1 MWPDDGINSRVSS
14 RNSEV
19 RTDNWELNQIANVSG
34 GGSRVEDESLN
45 ENREVAEDLA
55 ERESQ
60 RLAERENEENE
71 VRILEVNQKFIAD
84 RETPTRCIS
93 CCLAMSRA
101 RVRAPQCL
109 LR

>member
-34 GGSRVEDESLN
+34 GGSRVVDESLN

-101 RVRAPQCL
+101 RVRALQCL
-109 LR
+109 SR